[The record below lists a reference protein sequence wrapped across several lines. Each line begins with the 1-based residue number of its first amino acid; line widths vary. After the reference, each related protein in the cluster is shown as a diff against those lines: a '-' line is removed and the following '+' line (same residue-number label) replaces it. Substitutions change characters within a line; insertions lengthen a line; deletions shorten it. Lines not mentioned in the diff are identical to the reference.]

1 MADNVE
7 PRSMV
12 EAHFPSGTVLGPYVL
27 QSLVGAGGMGEVYRA
42 HDSRLGRDVAVKVLS
57 SAVGLDPERVRRFDV
72 EARATAALS
81 HPNILAVYDSGW
93 HEGAP
98 FLVTELLE
106 GEDLGRRNAGGT
118 VTIREAVDIRD
129 PDGARAVVRSRSRRR
144 ASGSETRQSL
154 LDPWRPPQNPR
165 FRPCPDDIPRSKWSL
180 TL

>member
-1 MADNVE
+1 MADKME
-7 PRSMV
+7 PKSIL
-12 EAHFPSGTVLGPYVL
+12 EGSLPSGTALGPYVL

-57 SAVGLDPERVRRFDV
+57 SAVGSDPERVRRFEV

-106 GEDLGRRNAGGT
+106 GEELGDELPGKR
-118 VTIREAVDIRD
+118 
-129 PDGARAVVRSRSRRR
+129 
-144 ASGSETRQSL
+144 
-154 LDPWRPPQNPR
+154 
-165 FRPCPDDIPRSKWSL
+165 
-180 TL
+180 